1 MTPGGQAL
9 IPAIAVAIIAG
20 VAASVPVAMMHAG
33 ITAVICAALA
43 VSLGAGVLSYRPGR
57 RDHTRTGRLAQSP
70 MLLERRRR
78 ELQEE
83 LVQLAERQEL
93 QRGVFEVSAELVG
106 CIEEADARARFS
118 AALRRYWSYASV
130 DLLLWEKGECRSL
143 GGSASGEPP
152 LVTTLVALPEE
163 NHGDLVLDLSP
174 EVDKKTALVLRGA
187 RSQPSLRTS
196 RDEQQRYVADV
207 LRSQLALS
215 LRRVLLYGD
224 LQALARTDPLTGCH
238 RRWYGETRLKDFIE
252 SGEVLSVA
260 MVDIDL
266 FKNVNDRFGH
276 AAGDQVLAAVG
287 HALVA
292 GLRSGDLVSRQ
303 GGEEFLV
310 LLPETPPPGALL
322 VAERLRAAI
331 AALTLVMPVTISVGV
346 ACCLQDETAEELVAR
361 ADEALYFGKRN
372 GRNRVVMA
380 SEPEGSLLRTTSKR
394 SRVTTALVRK
404 PGR

>member
-1 MTPGGQAL
+1 MMPATHPL
-9 IPAIAVAIIAG
+9 VPAIAAGVIAG
-20 VAASVPVAMMHAG
+20 VAAMVAVSMMHAG
-33 ITAVICAALA
+33 IIAECCAGL
-43 VSLGAGVLSYRPGR
+43 SCCLGAGVRTYRPGR
-57 RDHTRTGRLAQSP
+57 REHTRTGRLAQSP
-70 MLLERRRR
+70 LLLEHRRR

-106 CIEEADARARFS
+106 CIDEVDARARFA
-118 AALRRYWSYASV
+118 AALRRYWSCSSV

-143 GGSASGEPP
+143 GGEASGEPP
-152 LVTTLVALPEE
+152 TVTALVALPAE
-163 NHGDLVLDLSP
+163 NQGDLVLDLSP

-224 LQALARTDPLTGCH
+224 LQALARIDPLTGTH
-238 RRWYGETRLKDFIE
+238 RRWYGETRLTELIE

-266 FKNVNDRFGH
+266 FKLVNDRHGH

-287 HALVA
+287 RALVA

-310 LLPETPPPGALL
+310 LLPETPPAGALL
-322 VAERLRAAI
+322 VAERLRVAI
-331 AALTLVMPVTISVGV
+331 AALTLVMPVTVSIGV
-346 ACCLQDETAEELVAR
+346 ACCLQDESGTELLAR
-361 ADEALYFGKRN
+361 ADEALYLGKRT

-380 SEPEGSLLRTTSKR
+380 NEPLGSLLRTTSKR

-404 PGR
+404 PR